1 MAKSEW
7 GTKRECLNCGARY
20 YDLQRDP
27 IICPKCESAY
37 EAEPAKGKARAPAE
51 AEAPAPVKP
60 EVVAE
65 PAEKKAKAV
74 DPPKAEGDEAE
85 IEEVEGGAAAATE
98 EEDIIEDASEL
109 GEDAEDVVVAIED
122 KPKKGPE

>member
-1 MAKSEW
+1 MAKPEW

-27 IICPKCESAY
+27 IVCPKCESAY
-37 EAEPAKGKARAPAE
+37 EAEPAKGKARALAE
-51 AEAPAPVKP
+51 DEAPAPVKP

-74 DPPKAEGDEAE
+74 DPPKAGGDAAE
-85 IEEVEGGAAAATE
+85 IEEAEGEGAAATE

-109 GEDAEDVVVAIED
+109 GEDAEDVVVAIEE
-122 KPKKGPE
+122 KPEKTTE

>member
-1 MAKSEW
+1 MLPPRTRLRHRSSPKSW
-7 GTKRECLNCGARY
+7 PN
-20 YDLQRDP
+20 
-27 IICPKCESAY
+27 
-37 EAEPAKGKARAPAE
+37 
-51 AEAPAPVKP
+51 
-60 EVVAE
+60 

-85 IEEVEGGAAAATE
+85 VEEVEGGDAAATE

-122 KPKKGPE
+122 KPEKGPE